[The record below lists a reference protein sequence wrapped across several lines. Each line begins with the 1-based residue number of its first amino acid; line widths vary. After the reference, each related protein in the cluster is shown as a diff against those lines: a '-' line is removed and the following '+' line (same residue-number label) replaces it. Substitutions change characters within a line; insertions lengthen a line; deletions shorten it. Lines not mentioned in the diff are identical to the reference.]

1 MATSQYY
8 LSVLND
14 RVVVYLAYI
23 YSFRLFLGHCH
34 IECQVDDT
42 IITDTRIILYLRV
55 LVKQAESAATTTV
68 TSMAST
74 QLSAC
79 TYYIKLIEFSG
90 QG

>member
-23 YSFRLFLGHCH
+23 YRFRLFLGHCH

-42 IITDTRIILYLRV
+42 IITDTRIILYLTV
-55 LVKQAESAATTTV
+55 LVKKSRICSDNDGDV
-68 TSMAST
+68 NSVSSVISMHLLHQT
-74 QLSAC
+74 N
-79 TYYIKLIEFSG
+79 
-90 QG
+90 